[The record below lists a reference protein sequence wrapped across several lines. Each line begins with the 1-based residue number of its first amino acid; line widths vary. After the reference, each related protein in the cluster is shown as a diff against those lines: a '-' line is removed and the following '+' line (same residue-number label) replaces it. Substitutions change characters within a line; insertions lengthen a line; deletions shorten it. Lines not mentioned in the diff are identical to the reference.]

1 MYKQTDKER
10 FKPTKRVALD
20 GKIWWCVWDRLKQA
34 FSSFVCHGKYRTK
47 GDCEIYIAYYNKAWN
62 LPHILN

>member
-1 MYKQTDKER
+1 MYKLTDKER
-10 FKPTKRVALD
+10 FKPAKRCALD
-20 GKIWWCVWDRLKQA
+20 GKTWWCVWDRLKQT

-47 GDCEIYIAYYNKAWN
+47 SDCEIYIAYYNKAWN